1 MIFLLPAHI
10 RNPLLL
16 AMWIAS
22 IIVCYWPKGTARRPK
37 ERGMFRIKRSTVF
50 LAVMVEMIL
59 LLAILLLLAVSVAE
73 ASGGQQ
79 VCPQGGGWVKVDG
92 LDDPSYFYVPPAGSL
107 VAEFCYKAGTSVV
120 FHDVE
125 PPQGSVTVRS
135 EIPAGGPFGWLCY
148 VYPGSGFCKDLSHA
162 SFRLVQEPQ
171 DEPTP
176 TPTATATATETLT
189 PTPTDTDE
197 PTATPTNTPEPTATL
212 VPTPTEVPCKLVPQ
226 YRQYRLEDYGKPA
239 NVLDC
244 YVISL
249 SHPSA
254 DRGNDI
260 CSVCTPNFRYD
271 WTTDNVPFGGMVY
284 LETCTGDYVFIDDD
298 GRIDEKWRSEWFR
311 PEFAG
316 DSSDDQAKAHET
328 RLRCPAC
335 DQQQ

>member
-37 ERGMFRIKRSTVF
+37 EREMFRIKRSTVF

-92 LDDPSYFYVPPAGSL
+92 LDDPSYFYTAPDGSL

-125 PPQGSVTVRS
+125 PPQGSVTVQS
-135 EIPAGGPFGWLCY
+135 EIPAGGPFGWFCLFS
-148 VYPGSGFCKDLSHA
+148 PGSGFCKDLSHA
-162 SFRLVQEPQ
+162 SFRLVQESQ

-189 PTPTDTDE
+189 PTPTNTDE
-197 PTATPTNTPEPTATL
+197 PTATPTHTPEPTATL

-226 YRQYRLEDYGKPA
+226 YRQYRLEDYDKPA

-284 LETCTGDYVFIDDD
+284 LETCTGDYAFIDDD
-298 GRIDEKWRSEWFR
+298 GRIDENWQGWMFR

-316 DSSDDQAKAHET
+316 DGDDQAKVHET